1 MSEVLDLEREAE
13 ALREEGKYDA
23 AIEKLKQ
30 LLEKDES
37 FVRAH
42 LALAV
47 VYHHTGDYERSV
59 HHGEKAVEL
68 EPTDAFNYAALSI
81 TYQRA
86 FEATRDPIYIQKA
99 ESARDRGHQL

>member
-1 MSEVLDLEREAE
+1 MSELLDLEREAE
-13 ALREEGKYDA
+13 SLREEGKYEE

-30 LLEKDES
+30 LLEKDQS

-47 VYHHTGDYERSV
+47 IYHHTGDYERSV
-59 HHGEKAVEL
+59 THGEKAVEL
-68 EPTDAFNYAALSI
+68 EPDDAFNYAALSI

-86 FEATRDPIYIQKA
+86 FEGTRDPIYIEKA
-99 ESARDRGHQL
+99 ESARDRGHNI